1 MSLQQGF
8 GVLVVDVHHT
18 HITALEQ
25 LTLPA
30 AVFLKGL
37 VLTGADVVRRKVGE
51 HAHIVVHTGHAV
63 HHQALAGHLHQGR
76 VAAGIQELPEG
87 LLQLVAFR
95 GDVGGGGLAL
105 GAGHADHGHLAGGVA
120 KEVGAHQSHGIAA
133 AFHLHHGHARH
144 GGQVDVVLNDQC
156 ADALGGTV
164 CGKLV
169 AVALGAHDA
178 HEQQARGRLAAVI
191 NDVVDL
197 GLRAALHQRVRH
209 TLHQLFQFHT
219 VYAPPKH

>member
-1 MSLQQGF
+1 M
-8 GVLVVDVHHT
+8 
-18 HITALEQ
+18 
-25 LTLPA
+25 
-30 AVFLKGL
+30 
-37 VLTGADVVRRKVGE
+37 
-51 HAHIVVHTGHAV
+51 
-63 HHQALAGHLHQGR
+63 
-76 VAAGIQELPEG
+76 
-87 LLQLVAFR
+87 QLVALR
-95 GDVGGGGLAL
+95 GGVGGLLMTAHEIDAVGADHADLFPGSFQHALDHVGGGGLAL

-144 GGQVDVVLNDQC
+144 GGQVDVVLDDQC
-156 ADALGGTV
+156 ADALGGAV
-164 CGKLV
+164 GGKLV

-197 GLRAALHQRVRH
+197 GLRAALHQCVRH
-209 TLHQLFQFHT
+209 ALHQLFQFHT